1 MPCGPND
8 QSHMSKCTKSL
19 SGVKIGKKKA
29 RGNLDDKMLNGII
42 CIQNGKLGGTNKNP
56 LFKILFSLGI
66 RKLTKYSHFKKRW
79 LILIF
84 GATFSTLV

>member
-1 MPCGPND
+1 
-8 QSHMSKCTKSL
+8 MSKCTKSL